1 MNPRPDATL
10 WCRNPTTAA
19 TINGIFGKR
28 HARATRCEEYV
39 MTSSHTSTLAT
50 TIDNDDTGHNDD
62 TGEWMHF
69 GADPRFDYSI
79 DYSIKILG
87 ACAATGTV
95 AFLGK

>member
-1 MNPRPDATL
+1 
-10 WCRNPTTAA
+10 
-19 TINGIFGKR
+19 
-28 HARATRCEEYV
+28 

-50 TIDNDDTGHNDD
+50 TTHNDD

-69 GADPRFDYSI
+69 GADPRFDYPI